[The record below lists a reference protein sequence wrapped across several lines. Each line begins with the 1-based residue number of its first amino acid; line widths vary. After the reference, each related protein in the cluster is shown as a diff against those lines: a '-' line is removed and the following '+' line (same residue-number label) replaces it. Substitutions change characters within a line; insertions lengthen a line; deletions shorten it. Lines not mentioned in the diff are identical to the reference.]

1 MYITNQC
8 IKSRELN
15 QYDLLK
21 IMINDDIGAEKYTA
35 TLTVI
40 NITYFLFW
48 LRTITYFH
56 YDIFNVQDTEIIK
69 RGIISKLHQIS
80 YKFSKYP

>member
-1 MYITNQC
+1 M
-8 IKSRELN
+8 S

-21 IMINDDIGAEKYTA
+21 IMINDDIGAEKYAA

-40 NITYFLFW
+40 NITYFLFL

-56 YDIFNVQDTEIIK
+56 YDIFNVQDTQIIK
-69 RGIISKLHQIS
+69 RGIISKVYQVS